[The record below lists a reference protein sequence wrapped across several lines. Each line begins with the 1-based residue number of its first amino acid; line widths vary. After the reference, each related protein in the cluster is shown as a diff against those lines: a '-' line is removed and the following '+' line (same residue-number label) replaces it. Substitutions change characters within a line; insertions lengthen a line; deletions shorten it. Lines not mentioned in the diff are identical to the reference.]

1 MHFSVMSTPA
11 MAGLRSLLV
20 FSFLRLSCGEEDRIS
35 VYPRILTRTKR
46 ESTLEGDDGDIQ
58 VEVRLGARPLHLLLA
73 ENQALSLAYGVV
85 EWVHPNGSV
94 TKEPILNVLKEKQE
108 DWKRGEEEE
117 DKESRPEPSCFYA
130 GSIQGEES
138 SLGNC

>member
-1 MHFSVMSTPA
+1 MHCSVMSTPA
-11 MAGLRSLLV
+11 MAGLRSLLLL
-20 FSFLRLSCGEEDRIS
+20 SFLHLSCADKERIS

-46 ESTLEGDDGDIQ
+46 ESTLEGEDGDIQ
-58 VEVRLGARPLHLLLA
+58 VEVQLGARPLHLLLA

-108 DWKRGEEEE
+108 DWKRDEEEE
-117 DKESRPEPSCFYA
+117 EEQSRPEPSCFFA
-130 GSIQGEES
+130 GFIQGEES